1 MKTDIFG
8 ESIAESQPS
17 PETEETIFSEV
28 DEAEEGQEGDTEEQG
43 TPEKGQSAPKQ
54 KLYAGK
60 FKNEDELEQGYINL
74 MNYLGRDLETF
85 TSVERS

>member
-43 TPEKGQSAPKQ
+43 TPE
-54 KLYAGK
+54 
-60 FKNEDELEQGYINL
+60 
-74 MNYLGRDLETF
+74 RDNPHRN
-85 TSVERS
+85 RSCMLASLRTRTNWNRVILT